1 LEQLMAKFYQILNDQ
16 YQPVKTFKDQG
27 EAMAYA
33 KELQTMQGGAY
44 SDETFYVIELNV
56 VGTYPGNPKA

>member
-1 LEQLMAKFYQILNDQ
+1 MTKFYQILN
-16 YQPVKTFKDQG
+16 YQFDSVKIFKDQG

-33 KELQTMQGGAY
+33 KQLQTIQGGAY

-56 VGTYPGNPKA
+56 VGTYPGTPKPAGG